1 MPLLDVK
8 RCVPAFLI
16 EENSVRYEKP
26 TIIGGYP
33 SMADARGKLHSIAI
47 NLIEKD
53 ELFTCS
59 GGCVITWYKK
69 ETDNEGNTVRTVHA
83 QFRVVTLSK
92 VLSEEFSLITDDY
105 DVYGFLDRY

>member
-1 MPLLDVK
+1 MANLDVK

-16 EENSVRYEKP
+16 EEESIRFEKP

-47 NLIEKD
+47 NLMEKG
-53 ELFTCS
+53 ELFACS
-59 GGCVITWYKK
+59 YGLGITWYKK

-83 QFRVVTLSK
+83 RFRIEPLSR
-92 VLSEEFSLITDDY
+92 VLNEEFSLGTDACDI
-105 DVYGFLDRY
+105 YGFLERY